1 MLQGSET
8 LCEEQSSESLVQA
21 IKRKLG
27 PQSRLVFSAASEADL
42 NREGPSEA
50 QSVAEQL
57 LLDLSSWKVLPAPL
71 WPPAACPA
79 AACIASPSR
88 KFPLMCHSLQ
98 ALIFRDSRCL
108 GSLVS
113 PRLASYT
120 DTEGST
126 LAAEERDQDSS
137 PKLIVQ
143 ELSIIYD
150 TWTPAWSSSQAKPI
164 YLPVDASFRSS
175 GFRIGDKLGWPSCVQ
190 CYPACPALLA
200 GTSGCCYTDQHC

>member
-1 MLQGSET
+1 MATCCLS
-8 LCEEQSSESLVQA
+8 C
-21 IKRKLG
+21 
-27 PQSRLVFSAASEADL
+27 SRLHRMHV
-42 NREGPSEA
+42 
-50 QSVAEQL
+50 Q
-57 LLDLSSWKVLPAPL
+57 KY
-71 WPPAACPA
+71 
-79 AACIASPSR
+79 
-88 KFPLMCHSLQ
+88 FPHMSHSLQ

-164 YLPVDASFRSS
+164 HLPVDASFRSS
-175 GFRIGDKLGWPSCVQ
+175 GFRIGDNLG
-190 CYPACPALLA
+190 
-200 GTSGCCYTDQHC
+200 

>member
-1 MLQGSET
+1 
-8 LCEEQSSESLVQA
+8 
-21 IKRKLG
+21 
-27 PQSRLVFSAASEADL
+27 
-42 NREGPSEA
+42 
-50 QSVAEQL
+50 
-57 LLDLSSWKVLPAPL
+57 
-71 WPPAACPA
+71 
-79 AACIASPSR
+79 
-88 KFPLMCHSLQ
+88 MCHSSPVQ

-113 PRLASYT
+113 PCLASYT

-175 GFRIGDKLGWPSCVQ
+175 GFRIGELGMAILHSVPFSMPCT
-190 CYPACPALLA
+190 PGRNIRLLLHR
-200 GTSGCCYTDQHC
+200 QHC